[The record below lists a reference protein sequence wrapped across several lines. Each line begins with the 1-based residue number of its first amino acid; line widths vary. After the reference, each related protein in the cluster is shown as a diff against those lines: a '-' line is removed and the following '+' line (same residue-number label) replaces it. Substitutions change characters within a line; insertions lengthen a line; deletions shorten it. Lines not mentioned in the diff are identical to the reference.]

1 MNKKKLVTT
10 LGSLALV
17 GAIGVGATLAYLT
30 DQTANVTNTFNLS
43 DKTTIYL
50 DEQNMANPNGDRID
64 HNEYIDVIPGMSYD
78 KDPTVTVANANVRQ
92 YVFMAVKEN
101 DNVSYVYDD
110 DNWIK
115 VSTEADENNGFTIY
129 RYKDIVNAQTTDN
142 EETGR
147 GVYKEGIQ
155 LPALFTEVTIN
166 ETIEHDNDHPKQNL
180 GQLLIRAASIQADGL
195 NAPSGT
201 SDENFALQQVKN
213 GLTDFSEQTPAE
225 PTE

>member
-30 DQTANVTNTFNLS
+30 DQTTNVTNTFNLS

-50 DEQNMANPNGDRID
+50 DEQDMTDTDGARID
-64 HNEYIDVIPGMSYD
+64 HNEYNDVIPGMPYD

-101 DNVSYVYDD
+101 DNISYVYDD
-110 DNWIK
+110 QNWIK
-115 VSTEADENNGFTIY
+115 VSDDGAEISIY
-129 RYKDIVNAQTTDN
+129 RYKAIVDNSTTDN
-142 EETGR
+142 DDTGR

-155 LPALFTEVTIN
+155 LPALFTEVTIA
-166 ETIEHDNDHPKQNL
+166 ETIEHDSEHSKRNL

-195 NAPSGT
+195 DAPEGKT
-201 SDENFALQQVKN
+201 DEEFALEKVIS
-213 GLTDFSEQTPAE
+213 GLTDFTTQQTP
-225 PTE
+225 TE